1 MSFLQPYLSK
11 KFIACL
17 FLAALVLCG
26 VGLTLTFAISKTQ
39 KVAAQ
44 AVLHSTMVQARLGR
58 VDHVLL
64 TGSSSIFNGP
74 NGCMDF
80 RYLAFGERGI
90 GFVNV
95 RDEAYN
101 SPADLTRVVEV
112 ITGLG
117 TQFNV
122 LCFAKR

>member
-1 MSFLQPYLSK
+1 MTK
-11 KFIACL
+11 KFIAWL

-26 VGLTLTFAISKTQ
+26 LSLTLTFAISKTH

-44 AVLHSTMVQARLGR
+44 AVFHSAKVQARLGR
-58 VDHVLL
+58 IDRVLL
-64 TGSSSIFNGP
+64 AGSSSIFKGP

-80 RYLAFGERGI
+80 RYLAFGEHGI

-95 RDEAYN
+95 RAEAYN
-101 SPADLTRVVEV
+101 SPADSTRLVEV

-117 TQFNV
+117 SQFNV
-122 LCFAKR
+122 HCFAGS